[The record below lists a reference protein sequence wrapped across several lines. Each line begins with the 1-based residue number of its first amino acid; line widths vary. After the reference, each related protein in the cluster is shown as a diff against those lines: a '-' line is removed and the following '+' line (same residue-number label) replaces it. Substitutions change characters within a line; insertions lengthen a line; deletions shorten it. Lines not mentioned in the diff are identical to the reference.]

1 MGINM
6 RSSISRRVFLGQASL
21 AATTTVAWGGSSP
34 TRSPLFRLGF
44 HTGAFNAS
52 NWSFAQCLDWA
63 VNNDLHYIECGVVDG
78 VTWNHGLGYFPH
90 IALWED
96 PALLRK
102 KMERRKIEFSQIDAA
117 FPLSRPEGASLGVEY
132 VLHAIRW
139 AKLAGCPRVDTTD
152 DRKRP
157 EGMTDREGLDHLR
170 RIYRQ
175 ILPVA
180 EAHKIIVNI
189 EPHGYFTTNPD
200 FLAEMLAFVD
210 SPFLR
215 VNMDTG
221 NVFIAGQDPVK
232 FVERFKDKIDHVH
245 IKDVSPNLA
254 TTARGKQTGIA
265 TSHCAVG
272 EGINADNIRKCVGIL
287 AANGYGGVLSI
298 ECEAEGGPMIERSL
312 AWLRELVKAALPQSA
327 QKPN

>member
-1 MGINM
+1 ML
-6 RSSISRRVFLGQASL
+6 STALASIATGTVGLGASEKKRQF
-21 AATTTVAWGGSSP
+21 S
-34 TRSPLFRLGF
+34 FQIGF

-52 NWSFAQCLDWA
+52 NWSFAQCLEWA
-63 VNNDLHYIECGVVDG
+63 QKHDLHWIECGVIDG

-96 PALLRK
+96 PVLLRK
-102 KMERRKIEFSQIDAA
+102 KMDRYGVAFSQLDAA

-132 VLHAIRW
+132 VLHTIRW
-139 AKLAGCPRVDTTD
+139 AKLVGCPRVDTTD

-170 RIYRQ
+170 RIYAQ

-180 EAHKIIVNI
+180 EAYGIIINI

-200 FLAEMLAFVD
+200 FMAEMLSFGDPA
-210 SPFLR
+210 FLR

-221 NVFIAGQDPVK
+221 NTFIAGQDPVK
-232 FVERFKDKIDHVH
+232 FVQQFKDRIDHVH
-245 IKDVSPNLA
+245 VKDVSPSLA
-254 TTARGKQTGIA
+254 AAVRGAQTGIA
-265 TSHCAVG
+265 TSHCALG
-272 EGINADNIRKCVGIL
+272 EGVNAENIGRCLRVLADN
-287 AANGYGGVLSI
+287 GYKGVLSM

-312 AWLRELVKAALPQSA
+312 SWLRALVNKQ
-327 QKPN
+327 QKG